1 MRKNM
6 LRSDPEFK
14 LNFPVQYTKKTKV
27 YTNFQI
33 FGIFKNVEYLSRIS
47 DTTCVDI
54 EAFQVFLGQGLAGD
68 LGLAVNRCGIEW
80 RILGRVP
87 RRVWA
92 ENSNR

>member
-1 MRKNM
+1 MA
-6 LRSDPEFK
+6 F
-14 LNFPVQYTKKTKV
+14 VQSGMEY
-27 YTNFQI
+27 FH
-33 FGIFKNVEYLSRIS
+33 GIVSSSPSSRGLVGNQSWIS
-47 DTTCVDI
+47 DTACVDI

-87 RRVWA
+87 RLVWA

>member
-1 MRKNM
+1 MVVAFVKSGM
-6 LRSDPEFK
+6 EYFHGIVSGPPSSRSLVGNK
-14 LNFPVQYTKKTKV
+14 AW
-27 YTNFQI
+27 
-33 FGIFKNVEYLSRIS
+33 IS

-87 RRVWA
+87 RRVWT
-92 ENSNR
+92 ENSYR